1 MVGQRPYIS
10 RSEAVKEQHALSD
23 GPSSGI
29 TSRFTRRRRAVSI
42 LAVLL
47 SLFAASQF
55 DVLVQVIAEPL
66 PKQVSDSAFWELI
79 VDLSEPEGLFR
90 SDNFVSN
97 ETTYQEVIPELR
109 KRSSP
114 EGVYLGVG
122 PDQNFTYITA
132 LRPRMAFIVDV
143 RRQNMIQHL
152 LYKAII
158 ERSADRIDFLSRLF
172 SRPRP
177 AGLEESSPPK
187 VLFDAYREV
196 AGDELLFQKNLREV
210 EHRLVEEHGFPLT
223 EEDLRSLEY
232 VYRAFFS
239 EGPDLRYSFPRQQS
253 PRWFPTYAE
262 LLAAT
267 DRTGLNHSYLADEAN
282 FRTLRD
288 FQRNNLLIPIV
299 GDFGGEKAIRA
310 VGRYLKDHG
319 ATVNYFYTSN
329 VEQYLFQGD
338 AWRRYYSSVSAL
350 PVDENSTFIRAYFD
364 AGFLYPPGIVTPD
377 LHSVQ
382 RLDPIPRFLDA
393 FGAGE
398 ISTYQDVVERS
409 K

>member
-1 MVGQRPYIS
+1 MDLFAFGETVVGQRPVAL

-23 GPSSGI
+23 GPSDDI
-29 TSRFTRRRRAVSI
+29 TFRFTRCRRAVSI

-299 GDFGGEKAIRA
+299 GVRTA
-310 VGRYLKDHG
+310 
-319 ATVNYFYTSN
+319 
-329 VEQYLFQGD
+329 
-338 AWRRYYSSVSAL
+338 
-350 PVDENSTFIRAYFD
+350 
-364 AGFLYPPGIVTPD
+364 
-377 LHSVQ
+377 
-382 RLDPIPRFLDA
+382 
-393 FGAGE
+393 GAGGSGLRHLGDRRRARRRTRDRRARE
-398 ISTYQDVVERS
+398 HRGRRLPERGR
-409 K
+409 